1 MSRIGKLPIEIPQG
15 VTVGRDGDVI
25 SVKGPKGELSMPVS
39 SVMSIDIGENAIT
52 VTRPNDLAQNRSA
65 HGLTRSLIANMV
77 QGVSEGFT
85 KKLEIVGVGFRAEMK
100 GACLQLN
107 LGFSHPIFFFP
118 PEEITINVPEPTT
131 IEIAGSDKQL
141 VGEVAAK
148 IRKLRPPEPYKGKGV
163 KYEGEYIR
171 RKAGKTAA

>member
-1 MSRIGKLPIEIPQG
+1 VSRIGKLPIEIPQG

>member
-1 MSRIGKLPIEIPQG
+1 MSRIGKLPIDIPQG
-15 VTVGRDGDVI
+15 VTVGRDGDTI
-25 SVKGPKGELSMPVS
+25 SVKGPKGELSATVNPIMN
-39 SVMSIDIGENAIT
+39 IDIGEKEIT

-77 QGVSEGFT
+77 QGVTDGFSKT
-85 KKLEIVGVGFRAEMK
+85 LEIVGVGFRAEMK
-100 GACLQLN
+100 GSYLHLN

-118 PEEITINVPEPTT
+118 PDEINIDVPEPTK
-131 IEIAGSDKQL
+131 IQVSGSDKQL
-141 VGEVAAK
+141 VGQVAAK